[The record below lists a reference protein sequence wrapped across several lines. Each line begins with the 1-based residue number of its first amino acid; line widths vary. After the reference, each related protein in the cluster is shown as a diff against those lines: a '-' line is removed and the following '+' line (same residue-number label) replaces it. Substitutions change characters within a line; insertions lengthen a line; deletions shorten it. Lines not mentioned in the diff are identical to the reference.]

1 MYEFGVDFIAR
12 CLAGEAL
19 AKAGEAALNLV
30 AGDNIDITYNSSTGE
45 TVISN
50 TMEVD
55 DELSLSSENPVQ
67 NKVITDALRYKPDT
81 YTGETKVANQK
92 IVQLTR
98 AQYDAIQNKDPN
110 TYYMITDDVEP
121 CVRTAYKDMTY
132 DYMSRTED
140 GDLFVTFAVP
150 EDFTMLE
157 ARICYDVTWSCGSW
171 DHATNSLTSVLSVT
185 PRIQDPPRDGRKTYM
200 GVLTDQYI
208 GTAPNQT
215 HVVVDTARL
224 GGANYITYDN
234 DSHTVTIRI
243 TKPNYAYNYLT
254 GDEVDNTNLTV
265 HGYAV
270 TEVGYVAFGADNI
283 TITESDY
290 TAGEGININPDGVI
304 SIDADYGASLEM
316 TIDPDTYVITTVL
329 KDQNGNT
336 LGQAQSIDL
345 PLESVVVSGRYDTA
359 TKTIILTLEGGSTI
373 SIPVGDLV
381 SGLESESNKVTSIGA
396 GSTNVEYPSAK
407 AVYDAIQNINEVP
420 DATPVVDTGK
430 VLTVDG
436 TGNAVWSTP
445 STGVTDYTLLNNKP
459 SINNVELNG
468 NKTAA
473 DLGLVESSELNNY
486 LTISSAANTY
496 QTKSGMA
503 NYLTTADAATLYQP
517 KGIGVGKNV
526 DDTSFTLD
534 GTTYTADTGCE
545 VFNHSPYDMTT
556 SNKASGFYSHVEGD
570 NNTIATGSGKSNHAE
585 GTGNTII
592 GDNANHI
599 EGQGNRINNSMA
611 SCNHVEGGVNTLTSN
626 GAWNHIEGTGNT
638 ISGST
643 LGAHAE
649 GAGNTATGD
658 YCHVEGGDNTASGSY
673 SHAQGNHTV
682 ASGAYGTAAGEGTI
696 AAGIAQVAIG
706 KFNVATANDDTYPL
720 VVGNGTVNNRSDCFK
735 IDKTGKIY
743 VGNNPNGVDVTA
755 IKEVPDATAAD
766 AGKVLTAT
774 GADTYAWSTTSTPA
788 NVEVIT
794 NKVTSLSA
802 SSTDTQYPSAKC
814 VYDLI
819 GDVETI
825 LATLTTP

>member
-1 MYEFGVDFIAR
+1 MYEFGVDFVAR

-121 CVRTAYKDMTY
+121 RVRTAYKDMTN
-132 DYMSRTED
+132 DYMSSTEN
-140 GDLFVTFAVP
+140 GDLLVTFNVP

-157 ARICYDVTWSCGSW
+157 ARICYDVVWSCGPW

-185 PRIQDPPRDGRKTYM
+185 QRLQDPPRDGRKTYM

-208 GTAPNQT
+208 GSAPNRT

-234 DSHTVTIRI
+234 SNHTVTIRI

-254 GDEVDNTNLTV
+254 GGEVDNTNLTV
-265 HGYAV
+265 HDYIV

-304 SIDADYGASLEM
+304 SIDADYGASIEM
-316 TIDPDTYVITTVL
+316 TIDPNTYVITTVL

-381 SGLESESNKVTSIGA
+381 SGLESESNKVTSIGSS
-396 GSTNVEYPSAK
+396 STNVEYPSAK

-420 DATPVVDTGK
+420 NATPVVDTGK

-436 TGNAVWSTP
+436 TGNAVWSAP

-468 NKTAA
+468 NKSAA

-486 LTISSAANTY
+486 LTTTSAANTY

-526 DDTSFTLD
+526 DGTSFTLD
-534 GTTYTADTGCE
+534 ETTYTANVGCE
-545 VFNHSPYDMTT
+545 VFNYNNYGAQGTT
-556 SNKASGFYSHVEGD
+556 SNKVSGNYSHAEGVSNTIASASGVANHAEGISNTLAASGGANHIEGLQNTISGSVMGCHAEGTQNTASGVYAHVEGGGNIASGFYSHARGL
-570 NNTIATGSGKSNHAE
+570 N
-585 GTGNTII
+585 
-592 GDNANHI
+592 
-599 EGQGNRINNSMA
+599 
-611 SCNHVEGGVNTLTSN
+611 
-626 GAWNHIEGTGNT
+626 
-638 ISGST
+638 
-643 LGAHAE
+643 
-649 GAGNTATGD
+649 
-658 YCHVEGGDNTASGSY
+658 
-673 SHAQGNHTV
+673 TV
-682 ASGAYGTAAGEGTI
+682 ASGAQSTSTGIGTI
-696 AAGIAQVAIG
+696 AAGQ
-706 KFNVATANDDTYPL
+706 
-720 VVGNGTVNNRSDCFK
+720 
-735 IDKTGKIY
+735 
-743 VGNNPNGVDVTA
+743 
-755 IKEVPDATAAD
+755 
-766 AGKVLTAT
+766 
-774 GADTYAWSTTSTPA
+774 
-788 NVEVIT
+788 
-794 NKVTSLSA
+794 
-802 SSTDTQYPSAKC
+802 Q
-814 VYDLI
+814 
-819 GDVETI
+819 
-825 LATLTTP
+825 

>member
-19 AKAGEAALNLV
+19 AKAGEAGEAALNLV

-121 CVRTAYKDMTY
+121 CVRTAYVPVVSTDIFERRV
-132 DYMSRTED
+132 SNNRIQ
-140 GDLFVTFAVP
+140 FSFAAP
-150 EDFTMLE
+150 EDYSLLEVRVSYSINCDCGVWQDATLTFTDTLSIPAGALE
-157 ARICYDVTWSCGSW
+157 
-171 DHATNSLTSVLSVT
+171 T
-185 PRIQDPPRDGRKTYM
+185 PREGRKIYSEY
-200 GVLTDQYI
+200 GVDGYV
-208 GTAPNQT
+208 GPDQT
-215 HVVVDTARL
+215 HVEKSVAFLIGSNFITSDGNGTITIEIGNLTAFYNNVTDTDP
-224 GGANYITYDN
+224 DN
-234 DSHTVTIRI
+234 TTVTINSVNI
-243 TKPNYAYNYLT
+243 LELGYIAY
-254 GDEVDNTNLTV
+254 GS
-265 HGYAV
+265 
-270 TEVGYVAFGADNI
+270 DNI

-290 TAGEGININPDGVI
+290 TAGDGIDINPNGVI

-336 LGQAQSIDL
+336 LGQTQSIDL

-396 GSTNVEYPSAK
+396 SSTNVEYPSAK

-445 STGVTDYTLLNNKP
+445 STGVTDYTLLSNKP
-459 SINNVELNG
+459 SINNVELSG

-473 DLGLVESSELNNY
+473 QLGLVETSDLNDY
-486 LTISSAANTY
+486 LTTASAANTY
-496 QTKSGMA
+496 QTKAGMA
-503 NYLTTADAATLYQP
+503 NYLSTTDAASTYLSKTDAASTYQP
-517 KGIGVGKNV
+517 IGSYQPAGNYLTPSDISDMATQTWVGQQ
-526 DDTSFTLD
+526 
-534 GTTYTADTGCE
+534 
-545 VFNHSPYDMTT
+545 
-556 SNKASGFYSHVEGD
+556 GF
-570 NNTIATGSGKSNHAE
+570 
-585 GTGNTII
+585 
-592 GDNANHI
+592 
-599 EGQGNRINNSMA
+599 
-611 SCNHVEGGVNTLTSN
+611 LTS
-626 GAWNHIEGTGNT
+626 A
-638 ISGST
+638 
-643 LGAHAE
+643 
-649 GAGNTATGD
+649 
-658 YCHVEGGDNTASGSY
+658 
-673 SHAQGNHTV
+673 
-682 ASGAYGTAAGEGTI
+682 
-696 AAGIAQVAIG
+696 
-706 KFNVATANDDTYPL
+706 
-720 VVGNGTVNNRSDCFK
+720 R
-735 IDKTGKIY
+735 
-743 VGNNPNGVDVTA
+743 
-755 IKEVPDATAAD
+755 EVPITLAGD

-774 GADTYAWSTTSTPA
+774 GAGTYVWDTVPTPT
-788 NVEVIT
+788 NMEVTT

>member
-19 AKAGEAALNLV
+19 AKAGKVALNLV

-55 DELSLSSENPVQ
+55 DALSLSSENPVQ

-121 CVRTAYKDMTY
+121 CVRTAYKDMTN
-132 DYMSRTED
+132 DYMSITEN
-140 GDLFVTFAVP
+140 GDLLVTFAVP

-157 ARICYDVTWSCGSW
+157 ARICYDVVWSCGSW

-215 HVVVDTARL
+215 HVIVDTARL
-224 GGANYITYDN
+224 GGTNYITYDSSN
-234 DSHTVTIRI
+234 HTATIRI

-265 HGYAV
+265 HDYVV
-270 TEVGYVAFGADNI
+270 TEVGYVAFGSDNI
-283 TITESDY
+283 IITESDY

-304 SIDADYGASLEM
+304 SIDADYGASIEM
-316 TIDPDTYVITTVL
+316 TIDPNTYVITTVL
-329 KDQNGNT
+329 KDQNGNV

-381 SGLESESNKVTSIGA
+381 SGLESESNKVTSIGS

-445 STGVTDYTLLNNKP
+445 STGVTDYTLLNNKS

-473 DLGLVESSELNNY
+473 DLGLVETSDLNDY
-486 LTISSAANTY
+486 LTTASAANTY

-503 NYLTTADAATLYQP
+503 SYLSTTDAAQTYLSKSDAASTYQPIGNYQPAGNYLTPSDISDMATETW
-517 KGIGVGKNV
+517 VGQQ
-526 DDTSFTLD
+526 
-534 GTTYTADTGCE
+534 
-545 VFNHSPYDMTT
+545 
-556 SNKASGFYSHVEGD
+556 GF
-570 NNTIATGSGKSNHAE
+570 
-585 GTGNTII
+585 
-592 GDNANHI
+592 
-599 EGQGNRINNSMA
+599 
-611 SCNHVEGGVNTLTSN
+611 LTS
-626 GAWNHIEGTGNT
+626 A
-638 ISGST
+638 
-643 LGAHAE
+643 
-649 GAGNTATGD
+649 
-658 YCHVEGGDNTASGSY
+658 
-673 SHAQGNHTV
+673 
-682 ASGAYGTAAGEGTI
+682 
-696 AAGIAQVAIG
+696 
-706 KFNVATANDDTYPL
+706 
-720 VVGNGTVNNRSDCFK
+720 R
-735 IDKTGKIY
+735 
-743 VGNNPNGVDVTA
+743 
-755 IKEVPDATAAD
+755 EVPTTLAGD

-774 GADTYAWSTTSTPA
+774 GAGAYQWSAIPSVDKVPDVTSTDDGKVLTASYSGGTGSYSWQPA
-788 NVEVIT
+788 
-794 NKVTSLSA
+794 SGGGGGL
-802 SSTDTQYPSAKC
+802 Q
-814 VYDLI
+814 
-819 GDVETI
+819 VETDGTNYWI
-825 LATLTTP
+825 TVNGIRLYFANSAPIGTIPDGSMGIGW

>member
-55 DELSLSSENPVQ
+55 DALSLSSENPVQ

-121 CVRTAYKDMTY
+121 CVRTAYKDMTN
-132 DYMSRTED
+132 DYMSRTEN
-140 GDLFVTFAVP
+140 GDLLVTFAVP

-157 ARICYDVTWSCGSW
+157 ARICYDVVWSCGSW

-224 GGANYITYDN
+224 GGANYITYDSSN
-234 DSHTVTIRI
+234 HTVTIRI

-265 HGYAV
+265 HEYAV

-290 TAGEGININPDGVI
+290 TAGEGININPNGVI
-304 SIDADYGASLEM
+304 SIDADYGASIEM

-336 LGQAQSIDL
+336 LGQAQLIDL

-381 SGLESESNKVTSIGA
+381 SGLESESNKVTSIGSS
-396 GSTNVEYPSAK
+396 STNVEYPSAK

-459 SINNVELNG
+459 SINNVELSG

-473 DLGLVESSELNNY
+473 QLGLVETSDLNAY
-486 LTISSAANTY
+486 LTTASAANTY

-503 NYLTTADAATLYQP
+503 NYLTTTDAATLYQP
-517 KGIGVGKNV
+517 KGEDIVPDVTSADNGKVLKATYNGGVGTYAWETEAAEKSITSIV
-526 DDTSFTLD
+526 WLSGRIQTPGGWVTTSEPGQMSAEDTYQINYSDNTTSTFVVTNGNGVAGVYKTGDTAEYTNYTMQFT
-534 GTTYTADTGCE
+534 
-545 VFNHSPYDMTT
+545 NMTT
-556 SNKASGFYSHVEGD
+556 FD
-570 NNTIATGSGKSNHAE
+570 
-585 GTGNTII
+585 
-592 GDNANHI
+592 
-599 EGQGNRINNSMA
+599 
-611 SCNHVEGGVNTLTSN
+611 
-626 GAWNHIEGTGNT
+626 
-638 ISGST
+638 
-643 LGAHAE
+643 
-649 GAGNTATGD
+649 
-658 YCHVEGGDNTASGSY
+658 
-673 SHAQGNHTV
+673 
-682 ASGAYGTAAGEGTI
+682 
-696 AAGIAQVAIG
+696 
-706 KFNVATANDDTYPL
+706 
-720 VVGNGTVNNRSDCFK
+720 FK
-735 IDKTGKIY
+735 VMKPT
-743 VGNNPNGVDVTA
+743 N
-755 IKEVPDATAAD
+755 EVPNPVAAD

-774 GADTYAWSTTSTPA
+774 GAGTYQWSAVPTPA
-788 NVEVIT
+788 NMEVTT